1 MDTVNRKQK
10 KRKWTPER
18 WQVLSGLMAVY
29 DFIAIHGAFFLALL
43 ARFDFIFSEIP
54 PEYYTP
60 YTRFITIYALG
71 ALVVFWF
78 FRMYRS
84 LWQYAS
90 FAELA
95 RTLEASLIT
104 GVVHVVGITVLF
116 GRMPL
121 SYYFGGILLQ
131 TVLLV
136 GIRFAYRF
144 VLYERGKRLPQGGPE
159 GRIMLIGAGSAG
171 QMILRDVNAKGAQ
184 SNRVVCIIDDDPNK
198 QGRYVED
205 VPVVGGREDILA
217 NVEKFR
223 VNKIYLAVPSATV
236 EEKRDIL
243 NICSETNCELKQLP
257 GMYQFVQGDITVSA
271 MKDVSMEDLLGRE
284 PVRADLEEV
293 FSFIHGKRVLVTGGG
308 GSIGSELCRQIA
320 GHEPEMLIIF
330 DIYENNAYDIQLEL
344 RDKYPELNLVT
355 LIGSVRDSRRIFQV
369 FDTYRP
375 QIVYHAAAH
384 KHVPLMEDS
393 PCEAIKNNA
402 IGTYKTAY
410 AAMVHGCERFVLIST
425 DKAVN
430 PTNVM
435 GTTKRLCEMI
445 IQCFDAKIKA
455 GRAAELPQLFT
466 HVGYEN
472 ADKDGTGRVFREAKT
487 EFVAVRFGNVLGSN
501 GSVIPVFKR
510 QIEKGGPVTVT
521 HPDIIRYFMTIPEAV
536 SLVMLAGT
544 YAHGGEI
551 FVLEMGSPVKIDTLA
566 RNMIKHSGLRPD
578 VDIKIEYTGLRPGEK
593 LYEEKLMA
601 EEGLRKTDNKLIHIG
616 NPIVFEYDR
625 FLIRLEGLM
634 NAAYANSDQIRDLLM
649 EAVSTYRPIAIGG
662 QAQAGEGAAAA
673 AEQRIVERHRS
684 AG

>member
-1 MDTVNRKQK
+1 MQTNPNQNK
-10 KRKWTPER
+10 KRMLEP
-18 WQVLSGLMAVY
+18 WQILSLLMAIY
-29 DFIAIHGAFFLALL
+29 DFVAIHAAFLLALL
-43 ARFDFIFSEIP
+43 ARFDFRFSQIPEIFW
-54 PEYYTP
+54 TP
-60 YTRFITIYALG
+60 YTHFITVYALC

-78 FRMYRS
+78 FRLYRS

-90 FAELA
+90 FAELVRA
-95 RTLEASLIT
+95 LEACFIT
-104 GVVHVVGITVLF
+104 GAAHIIGITLLF

-121 SYYFGGILLQ
+121 SYYFGGVLLQ
-131 TVLLV
+131 TVLVV

-144 VLYERGKRLPQGGPE
+144 VLYERGKRLPAGGPQ

-171 QMILRDVNAKGAQ
+171 QMILRDVNAKGSQ
-184 SNRVVCIIDDDPNK
+184 DNRVVCIIDDDPNK
-198 QGRYVED
+198 RGRYVED
-205 VPVVGGREDILA
+205 VPVVGGREEILA
-217 NVEKFR
+217 NVEKYR
-223 VNKIYLAVPSATV
+223 INKIYLAIPSASA
-236 EEKRDIL
+236 EQKRDIL
-243 NICSETNCELKQLP
+243 SICSETDCELKQLP
-257 GMYQFVQGDITVSA
+257 GMYQFVQGEISVSA
-271 MKDVSMEDLLGRE
+271 LKDVSVEDLLGRE
-284 PVRADLEEV
+284 PIRADMEEV
-293 FSFIHGKRVLVTGGG
+293 FAFIHGKRVLVTGGG

-320 GHEPEMLIIF
+320 AHEPEMLIIF

-344 RDKYPELNLVT
+344 KDKYPELNLVT
-355 LIGSVRDSRRIFQV
+355 LIGSVRDSRRMFQV
-369 FDTYRP
+369 FETYRP

-402 IGTYKTAY
+402 LGTYKTAY

-435 GTTKRLCEMI
+435 GATKRLCEMI

-455 GRAAELPQLFT
+455 GKAEELPQLFT

-472 ADKDGTGRVFREAKT
+472 ADKDGTGRVFKEAKT

-501 GSVIPVFKR
+501 GSVIPVFKK

-551 FVLEMGSPVKIDTLA
+551 FVLDMGSPVKIDTLA
-566 RNMIKHSGLRPD
+566 RNLIKQSGLRPD

-616 NPIVFEYDR
+616 NPIPFDHDR
-625 FLIRLEGLM
+625 LLIELQALM
-634 NAAYANSDQIRDLLM
+634 DAAYANKADIRERLM
-649 EAVSTYRPIAIGG
+649 AMVPTFHPAAPQPIP
-662 QAQAGEGAAAA
+662 
-673 AEQRIVERHRS
+673 AEQKK